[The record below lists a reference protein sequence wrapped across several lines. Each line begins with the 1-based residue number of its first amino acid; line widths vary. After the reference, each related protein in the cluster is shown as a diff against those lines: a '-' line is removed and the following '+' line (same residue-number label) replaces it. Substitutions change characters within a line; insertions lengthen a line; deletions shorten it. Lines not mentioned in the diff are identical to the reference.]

1 MMTNNKMSYKN
12 MHHKYVLL
20 YTIILMVLKAKKD
33 IKHSTWNIFNLLR
46 PIEFMH
52 FLIFPQ
58 FQTLSPGA

>member
-33 IKHSTWNIFNLLR
+33 IKHST
-46 PIEFMH
+46 
-52 FLIFPQ
+52 
-58 FQTLSPGA
+58 